1 MWNWIIAA
9 DAPNGVHLAGDKNE
23 IYWGTAAFVVLM
35 VVLAKKA
42 GPPIMKGLRSRTER
56 IQAQLDDARTERE
69 EAELA
74 LKAKSA
80 DTPDLADA
88 EDQMLVEAHQTAA
101 KLKADIIERAT
112 IDAEAIRVR
121 GRQDIENQNTQA
133 LAEVKEEF
141 ARMTRGAAEAVV
153 VDGLDDGAQ
162 GNLIDAYINQVDQL
176 A

>member
-1 MWNWIIAA
+1 MWYSIIAA

-35 VVLAKKA
+35 IVLVRKA
-42 GPPIMKGLRSRTER
+42 GPAIMKGLRGRTER
-56 IQAQLDDARTERE
+56 IQAQLDDARSERE

-74 LKAKSA
+74 LQAKTA
-80 DTPDLADA
+80 DTPDLAET
-88 EDQMLVEAHQTAA
+88 EDRILVEAHQTAA
-101 KLKADIIERAT
+101 KLKADMIERAT
-112 IDAEAIRVR
+112 AEAEAIRVR
-121 GRQDIENQNTQA
+121 GRQDIENQNKQA
-133 LAEVKEEF
+133 LAEVRGEF
-141 ARMTRGAAEAVV
+141 ARMTRGAAEAIV